1 MNRIESA
8 IPKLC
13 FTKYIIF
20 EHLLKIM
27 ELDYNTQRSNLK
39 LREYGRNVQNLVSH
53 LKTITD
59 KEERSKKANTLV
71 ELMKLIN
78 PDLNKESSE
87 NDQKI
92 WDDLHIISDFELEIE
107 GPFPKPDREVLEK
120 KPDRLKYYSNE
131 IKYRHYGRSV
141 ELLIEQAIAM
151 EDPKE
156 QEGAIV
162 SIGRLMKGFYQ
173 TWNKDAIEDEQ
184 ILKNIKQLSGGKLD
198 INIETV
204 KELGLFDSEK
214 KSQGRRYSNNKGRS
228 NNKGGGKGRRNQGG
242 GRNNNRRRN

>member
-1 MNRIESA
+1 MEN
-8 IPKLC
+8 
-13 FTKYIIF
+13 
-20 EHLLKIM
+20 M
-27 ELDYNTQRSNLK
+27 ELDYNTQRNNLK
-39 LREYGRNVQNLVSH
+39 LREYGRNVQNLVAH
-53 LKTITD
+53 LKGIED

-78 PDLNKESSE
+78 PDLNKDSTE

-107 GPFPKPDREVLEK
+107 SPFPKPDKEVLAK

-141 ELLIEQAIAM
+141 ELLIEQAIAL

-156 QEGAIV
+156 QEGAVV

-204 KELGLFDSEK
+204 KELGLFDSDK
-214 KSQGRRYSNNKGRS
+214 KSTQGRRFSNNKGQGRNS
-228 NNKGGGKGRRNQGG
+228 NKGGGKGRRNQGG
-242 GRNNNRRRN
+242 RNRRRN

>member
-1 MNRIESA
+1 
-8 IPKLC
+8 
-13 FTKYIIF
+13 
-20 EHLLKIM
+20 M
-27 ELDYNTQRSNLK
+27 ELDYNTQRENLK
-39 LREYGRNVQNLVSH
+39 LREYGRNVQNLVLH
-53 LKTITD
+53 LKGITD

-78 PDLNKESSE
+78 PDLNKESTE

-92 WDDLHIISDFELEIE
+92 WDDLHIISDFELEIDS
-107 GPFPKPDREVLEK
+107 PFPKPDKEVLAK

-141 ELLIEQAIAM
+141 ELLIDQAIAL
-151 EDPKE
+151 EDSKE
-156 QEGAIV
+156 QEGAV
-162 SIGRLMKGFYQ
+162 VALGRLMKGFYQ

-184 ILKNIKQLSGGKLD
+184 ILKNIKQMSGGKLD

-214 KSQGRRYSNNKGRS
+214 KVQSRRPNNNNKGGR
-228 NNKGGGKGRRNQGG
+228 NNKGGKGRRNQGG
-242 GRNNNRRRN
+242 GRSNNRRRN

>member
-1 MNRIESA
+1 
-8 IPKLC
+8 
-13 FTKYIIF
+13 
-20 EHLLKIM
+20 M
-27 ELDYNTQRSNLK
+27 ELEYNTQRVNLK
-39 LREYGRNVQNLVSH
+39 LREYGRNVQNLVAR
-53 LKTITD
+53 LRTIED

-78 PDLNKESSE
+78 PDLNKESTE

-92 WDDLHIISDFELEIE
+92 WDDLHIISDFELEIDS
-107 GPFPKPDREVLEK
+107 PFPKPDKEVLAK

-141 ELLIEQAIAM
+141 ELLIDQAIAM
-151 EDPKE
+151 EDQKE

-162 SIGRLMKGFYQ
+162 AIGRLMKGFFQ
-173 TWNKDAIEDEQ
+173 TWNKESIEDEQ

-198 INIETV
+198 IDINTV

-214 KSQGRRYSNNKGRS
+214 RSQGRRYSNKGRS
-228 NNKGGGKGRRNQGG
+228 GGKGGGKGRRNPG
-242 GRNNNRRRN
+242 GRSNNRRRN

>member
-1 MNRIESA
+1 
-8 IPKLC
+8 
-13 FTKYIIF
+13 
-20 EHLLKIM
+20 M
-27 ELDYNTQRSNLK
+27 ELDYNTQRNSLK
-39 LREYGRNVQNLVSH
+39 LREYGRNVQNLVLH

-59 KEERSKKANTLV
+59 KEEKSKKANTLV

-78 PDLNKESSE
+78 PDFSRESSE

-92 WDDLHIISDFELEIE
+92 WDDLHIISDFELEIDS
-107 GPFPKPDREVLEK
+107 PFPKPDKEVLAK
-120 KPDRLKYYSNE
+120 KPDRLNYYSNE

-141 ELLIEQAIAM
+141 ELLINQAIAM

-162 SIGRLMKGFYQ
+162 AIGRLMKGFYQ

-198 INIETV
+198 INIETE

-214 KSQGRRYSNNKGRS
+214 KSHSRRYSNNKGGRS
-228 NNKGGGKGRRNQGG
+228 NNNKGGGKGRRNHG
-242 GRNNNRRRN
+242 GRPNNNRRRN